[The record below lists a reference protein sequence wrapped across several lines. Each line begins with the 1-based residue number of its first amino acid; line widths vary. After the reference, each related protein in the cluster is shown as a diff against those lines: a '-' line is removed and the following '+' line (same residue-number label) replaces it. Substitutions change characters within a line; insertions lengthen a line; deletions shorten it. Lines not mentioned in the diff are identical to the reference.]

1 MKRKIWGGEKNR
13 QRKLF
18 PAAGTEYREKR
29 SPCARTQK
37 SLRKGGEAGRGQLM
51 QGLMGLLKDPVL

>member
-1 MKRKIWGGEKNR
+1 MEWGKKW

-18 PAAGTEYREKR
+18 PAAGTEYKEKR

-37 SLRKGGEAGRGQLM
+37 SLRKGGEAGRGQLT
-51 QGLMGLLKDPVL
+51 QALMGLLKDLVL

>member
-1 MKRKIWGGEKNR
+1 MEKRMKRKIWSGEKKR

-29 SPCARTQK
+29 SPCAITQK
-37 SLRKGGEAGRGQLM
+37 SLRKGGEAGRG
-51 QGLMGLLKDPVL
+51 